1 MGKCCSAHAIPFF
14 RSRDGN
20 RPVSVRPCCS
30 VVQLTWSP
38 RLAQQAQDWAQR
50 CVWRHST
57 FQERFGTGENM
68 YYSAGFPVQ
77 SIGERSSRAWY
88 REVADYDYS
97 NPGQP
102 KQQGRMIGHFTAS
115 KQIWET

>member
-1 MGKCCSAHAIPFF
+1 
-14 RSRDGN
+14 
-20 RPVSVRPCCS
+20 

-68 YYSAGFPVQ
+68 YYSAGFPVR

-88 REVADYDYS
+88 REVTDYDYS

-115 KQIWET
+115 KQIWAT